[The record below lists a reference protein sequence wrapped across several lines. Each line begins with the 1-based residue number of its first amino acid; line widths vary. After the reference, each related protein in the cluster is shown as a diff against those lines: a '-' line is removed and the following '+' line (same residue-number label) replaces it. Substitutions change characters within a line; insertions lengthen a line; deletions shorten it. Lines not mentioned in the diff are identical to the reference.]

1 MSATLTAKNSA
12 AMAMPVIADDLNSY
26 LAKISNATLLS
37 SEEEQTLARQLRDH
51 DDLEA
56 ARQLV
61 MSQLRFVVH
70 IARSYKG
77 YGLPMA
83 DLVQEG
89 NIGLMKAVKRFNPE
103 MNVRLISFAVHWI
116 RAEIHEYVIRNWR
129 IVKVATTKAQ
139 RKLFFKLRSAP
150 KKLNWFSQDEVNAV
164 AEDLGVDAKVVME
177 MESRMHG
184 HDSAFDAPIGSS
196 EDRTLSPADV
206 LHREESDPSTVLEID
221 DIKRQALESLA
232 TNMGELDDRSRTILQ
247 RRWLS
252 DEKSTL
258 HELAD
263 EFGVSAERIR
273 QIEKAA
279 MKKLKTQLAP
289 SSAER
294 KNPYHAL
301 TVNLKRR

>member
-1 MSATLTAKNSA
+1 MSTAIAVNQNTVA
-12 AMAMPVIADDLNSY
+12 VPVVSDDLNGYFSRI
-26 LAKISNATLLS
+26 ANIELLS
-37 SEEEQTLARQLRDH
+37 VEEEQTLARRLRDEE
-51 DDLEA
+51 DLDA

-83 DLVQEG
+83 DLIQEG
-89 NIGLMKAVKRFNPE
+89 NIGLMKAVKRFDPDVG
-103 MNVRLISFAVHWI
+103 VRLISFAVHWI

-139 RKLFFKLRSAP
+139 RKLFFKLRSE
-150 KKLNWFSQDEVNAV
+150 KKALNWFSAEEVGRV
-164 AEDLGVDAKVVME
+164 AEDLNVDEKVVVE

-184 HDSAFDAPIGSS
+184 HDTAFDAPVGAS
-196 EDRTLSPADV
+196 EERLSLSPADV
-206 LHREESDPSTVLEID
+206 LFESADDPSMVVEEAD
-221 DIKRQALESLA
+221 GREKSEAGLA
-232 TNMGELDDRSRTILQ
+232 AGIETLDERSRTILE

-258 HELAD
+258 HELAG
-263 EFGVSAERIR
+263 EYGVSAERIR

-279 MKKLKTQLAP
+279 MNKVKAHLLA
-289 SSAER
+289 A
-294 KNPYHAL
+294 
-301 TVNLKRR
+301 

>member
-1 MSATLTAKNSA
+1 MTTALTAKNST

-26 LAKISNATLLS
+26 LAKISDITLLTA
-37 SEEEQTLARQLRDH
+37 EEEQRLARELRDH
-51 DDLEA
+51 ENLEA

-77 YGLPMA
+77 YGLPIA

-89 NIGLMKAVKRFNPE
+89 NIGLMKAVKRFDPE

-150 KKLNWFSQDEVNAV
+150 KKLNWFNQEEVNAV
-164 AEDLGVDAKVVME
+164 AEDLGVDPKVVME

-184 HDSAFDAPIGSS
+184 HDSSYDAPISSS
-196 EDRTLSPADV
+196 EDRPLSPSDV
-206 LHREESDPSTVLEID
+206 LHREETDPSTVLEVND
-221 DIKRQALESLA
+221 TRKKALDNLA
-232 TNMGELDDRSRTILQ
+232 GGMAELDNRSRTILQ

-258 HELAD
+258 HELA
-263 EFGVSAERIR
+263 EEYGVSAERIR

-279 MKKLKTQLAP
+279 MKKLKTQMLA
-289 SSAER
+289 
-294 KNPYHAL
+294 
-301 TVNLKRR
+301 NLEDAA

>member
-1 MSATLTAKNSA
+1 MSTALTTTSQNLALPAVS
-12 AMAMPVIADDLNSY
+12 DDLNGY
-26 LAKISNATLLS
+26 FARIANIELLS
-37 SEEEQTLARQLRDH
+37 ADEEKSLARRLRDQE
-51 DDLEA
+51 DLEA
-56 ARQLV
+56 ARKLV

-89 NIGLMKAVKRFNPE
+89 NIGLMKAVKRFDPE
-103 MNVRLISFAVHWI
+103 VGVRLISFAVHWI

-139 RKLFFKLRSAP
+139 RKLFFKLRSE
-150 KKLNWFSQDEVNAV
+150 KKALNWFSQEEVERV
-164 AEDLGVDAKVVME
+164 AEDLNVDPKVVVE

-184 HDSAFDAPIGSS
+184 HDSAFDAPVGAS
-196 EDRTLSPADV
+196 EERVALAPAD
-206 LHREESDPSTVLEID
+206 LLFEDDDDPSAIAEREDGQQKSID
-221 DIKRQALESLA
+221 GLLA
-232 TNMGELDDRSRTILQ
+232 GIETLDDRSRTILQ
-247 RRWLS
+247 RRWLA

-263 EFGVSAERIR
+263 EYGVSAERIR

-279 MKKLKTQLAP
+279 MKKLKLHLLA
-289 SSAER
+289 A
-294 KNPYHAL
+294 
-301 TVNLKRR
+301 

>member
-1 MSATLTAKNSA
+1 MSTAITAKNSA
-12 AMAMPVIADDLNSY
+12 VMSMPVIADDLNSY
-26 LAKISNATLLS
+26 LAKISKATLLS
-37 SEEEQTLARQLRDH
+37 AEEEQSLARQLRDH
-51 DDLEA
+51 EDLEA

-89 NIGLMKAVKRFNPE
+89 NIGLMKAVKRFDPD

-150 KKLNWFSQDEVNAV
+150 KKLNWFSQDEVNSV
-164 AEDLGVDAKVVME
+164 AEDLGVDPKVVME

-184 HDSAFDAPIGSS
+184 HDSGFDAPIGSS
-196 EDRTLSPADV
+196 EDRTLSPSDV
-206 LHREESDPSTVLEID
+206 LHREESDPSALLEND
-221 DIKRQALESLA
+221 DDRQQALDSLSA
-232 TNMGELDDRSRTILQ
+232 CMSELDERSRTILQ
-247 RRWLS
+247 RRWLL
-252 DEKSTL
+252 EQKATL
-258 HELAD
+258 HELAE
-263 EFGVSAERIR
+263 EFSVSAERIR

-279 MKKLKTQLAP
+279 MKKLKMAMA
-289 SSAER
+289 SSAL
-294 KNPYHAL
+294 PLH
-301 TVNLKRR
+301 

>member
-1 MSATLTAKNSA
+1 MSNTLTVKQNS
-12 AMAMPVIADDLNSY
+12 MTLPMVADDLNAY
-26 LAKISNATLLS
+26 LAKIATIELLS
-37 SEEEQTLARQLRDH
+37 VEQEQQLARQLRDES
-51 DDLEA
+51 DLDA

-89 NIGLMKAVKRFNPE
+89 NIGLMKAVKRFNPDVG
-103 MNVRLISFAVHWI
+103 VRLISFAVHWI
-116 RAEIHEYVIRNWR
+116 RAEIHEFVIRNWR

-139 RKLFFKLRSAP
+139 RKLFFKLRSA
-150 KKLNWFSQDEVNAV
+150 KKQLNWFSQEEVNAV
-164 AEDLGVDAKVVME
+164 AEDLGVDPKVVVE

-184 HDSAFDAPIGSS
+184 HDNAFDAPPGASD
-196 EDRTLSPADV
+196 ERALAPADL
-206 LHREESDPSTVLEID
+206 LHQEQDDPSMLLEVAD
-221 DIKRQALESLA
+221 GQERALDGLA
-232 TNMGELDDRSRTILQ
+232 AGMAVLDDRSRVILQ
-247 RRWLS
+247 RRWLQ

-263 EFGVSAERIR
+263 EYKVSAERIR

-279 MKKLKTQLAP
+279 MKKLKTHMLA
-289 SSAER
+289 A
-294 KNPYHAL
+294 
-301 TVNLKRR
+301 